1 MQVITLD
8 FETYY
13 STDYGLGAR
22 RCTTEEY
29 IRHEQF
35 EVIGVS
41 VKVDDGPTE
50 WFSGTKQNTQKFL
63 DKFDWANAIGVAHNA
78 MFDMAILN
86 WHFDIRP
93 RKIVDTLSMARALHT
108 GEVGGSLAALTTH
121 YGLGTKGKEVLEAI
135 NKTRIDFSAED
146 LAAYGSYCI
155 NDTELTYQLF
165 LILAKGFPVIELQL
179 IDLTM
184 RMFTE
189 PAIQLDKQL
198 LDNHLTE
205 IADHK
210 KSLMLRIEHDQKE
223 LMSNP
228 KFAALLESYGVTP
241 PKKIS
246 PTTGKET
253 YAFAKTD
260 EGLKLLQDHNNI
272 EVQNLVS
279 ARLGVKSTLEEKRTQ
294 RFIDIAERGLLP
306 VPLKY
311 YAAHTGRWGGDGKIN
326 MQNLPRGSLLK
337 KALLAPEG
345 YRFIDCDLSQIEAR
359 VLAWLANQINLV
371 GDFDSG
377 ADVYKIM
384 ASAIYNK
391 STEDVTK
398 EERFVGKQTVLGC
411 GYGMGAV
418 RFQAQLQSM
427 GVALSQGDCQHI
439 IQTYRTSFPA
449 IREFWHRSGDALAAI
464 ISNTQM
470 PLGCPELLVVEGQ
483 KGIRLPNNLYLR
495 YPNLRSEINP
505 DTGRGEF
512 LYDTLRG
519 KSRVPTRIYGG
530 KVVENICQAVARIV
544 IGEQL
549 VNVSKEYKV
558 VMTVH
563 DAIACL
569 VPEQEVEI
577 GMKRIE
583 EIMKVRPS
591 WAPELPLDCEGGFGV
606 SYGECG

>member
-13 STDYGLGAR
+13 SNDYGLGAR

-41 VKVDDGPTE
+41 IKVDGGRTE

-63 DKFDWANAIGVAHNA
+63 DKFDWANAVGVAHNA

-93 RKIVDTLSMARALHT
+93 KRIVDTLSMARALHT

-121 YGLGTKGKEVLEAI
+121 YGLGAKGTEVLEAI
-135 NKTRIDFSAED
+135 NKRRIDFSPED
-146 LAAYGSYCI
+146 LSAYGSYCV

-165 LILAKGFPVIELQL
+165 LLLVKGFPLIELQL
-179 IDLTM
+179 IDLTI
-184 RMFTE
+184 RMFSE
-189 PAIQLDKQL
+189 PAITLDTAL
-198 LDNHLTE
+198 LHNHLKE
-205 IADHK
+205 IAQRKETLMHK
-210 KSLMLRIEHDQKE
+210 IEHDRKE

-279 ARLGVKSTLEEKRTQ
+279 ARLGVKSTLEEKRTE
-294 RFIDIAERGLLP
+294 RFIDIAERGPLP

-337 KALLAPEG
+337 KALRAPEG
-345 YRFIDCDLSQIEAR
+345 HQFIDCDLSQIEAR
-359 VLAWLANQINLV
+359 VLAWLAGQQDLIDAFDR
-371 GDFDSG
+371 GD
-377 ADVYKIM
+377 DVYKLM
-384 ASAIYNK
+384 AGNIYK
-391 STEDVTK
+391 KDTSEVSK

-411 GYGMGAV
+411 GYGMGSV

-427 GVALSQGDCQHI
+427 GVALSEGDCQHV

-470 PLGCPELLVVEGQ
+470 PLGSPRLLVVEGQ
-483 KGIRLPNNLYLR
+483 KGIRLPNNLSFR
-495 YPNLRSEINP
+495 SPNLRSEINP

-519 KSRVPTRIYGG
+519 KSKVPTRIYGG
-530 KVVENICQAVARIV
+530 KVVENISQAVARII

-569 VPEQEVEI
+569 VPEQEVAT
-577 GMKRIE
+577 GLKRIE
-583 EIMKVRPS
+583 DIMKVRPS

-606 SYGECG
+606 SYGAC